1 MTDSR
6 PNATHVWAVEALVRM
21 VAEHR
26 SASVSPMPTRR
37 FRVGEECVMVQ
48 WGVAG
53 RPVDRD
59 AWWTSFDIDGA
70 FIVPASK
77 VEVVRFIRAGCP
89 YCPHVASQHEEFGCL
104 VESISERSSTWIR
117 EPCECSEPWGGLPA
131 PRDDAELQAWA
142 HIEDQR

>member
-6 PNATHVWAVEALVRM
+6 PNATHDWAFEALVRM
-21 VAEHR
+21 LAEQG
-26 SASVSPMPTRR
+26 SASVSRMLTRR
-37 FRVGEECVMVQ
+37 FRVGKECVMDQ

-59 AWWTSFDIDGA
+59 AWWTCFDIDGA

-89 YCPHVASQHEEFGCL
+89 YCPHAASQHEEFGRL
-104 VESISERSSTWIR
+104 VEFSSERSSTSIPG
-117 EPCECSEPWGGLPA
+117 PCECSEPWGGLPA
-131 PRDDAELQAWA
+131 PRSDAELQAWA
-142 HIEDQR
+142 HMEDQR